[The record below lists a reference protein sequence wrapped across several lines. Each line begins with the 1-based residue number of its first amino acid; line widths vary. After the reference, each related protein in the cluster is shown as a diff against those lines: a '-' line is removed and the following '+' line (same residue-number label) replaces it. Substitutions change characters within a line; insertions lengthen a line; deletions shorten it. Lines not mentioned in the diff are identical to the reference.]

1 MGSRIGPIKYK
12 NKKNKNCR
20 VKPMLTQENA
30 LYAGVWQ
37 KLVYFCVFLD
47 IYEVRTIQILLH
59 ILDMSVK

>member
-1 MGSRIGPIKYK
+1 
-12 NKKNKNCR
+12 
-20 VKPMLTQENA
+20 MLTQENA